1 MPEEHIEAPTTIKEV
16 GIHIGYM
23 REDIAN
29 LTALVKEMP
38 SGFATKSELIEIDK
52 RVTVLEKAR
61 SKNWLLNT
69 ASAGVGALLFFLIQ
83 YAITHP

>member
-1 MPEEHIEAPTTIKEV
+1 MQEEHIEAPTTIKEV

-23 REDIAN
+23 RQDIAD
-29 LTALVKEMP
+29 LTRLVKDMP
-38 SGFATKSELIEIDK
+38 NGFATKTEMLEHDK
-52 RVTVLEKAR
+52 RITALEKAKA
-61 SKNWLLNT
+61 KNWLFNT